1 MPTTAPAPGIQRAA
15 SLLAAYLDTD
25 ALPTRVELCCLLAGD
40 ELHRAGADNSIPL
53 DSTGPVELRQVL
65 DTLLDLPP
73 DVFDNDHVMEAVDAL
88 EDAIDALQRA

>member
-1 MPTTAPAPGIQRAA
+1 MDITAPAPGIQRAA

-40 ELHRAGADNSIPL
+40 ELHRAGADNSIRL
-53 DSTGPVELRQVL
+53 DTAGPVEVRQVL

-73 DVFDNDHVMEAVDAL
+73 DVFDNDHVLDAVAALTDAL
-88 EDAIDALQRA
+88 DALQRA

>member
-1 MPTTAPAPGIQRAA
+1 MDTTASAPGIQRAA

-25 ALPTRVELCCLLAGD
+25 GLPIRVELCCLLAAD

-53 DSTGPVELRQVL
+53 DTAGPVELQQVL

-73 DVFDNDHVMEAVDAL
+73 DVFDNDHVLDAVDAL
-88 EDAIDALQRA
+88 TDALDALQRA